1 MPTSPATSREDQI
14 QLCVDLDG
22 TLIRTDLLWESLARL
37 LRRNPFQLLS
47 VLFWWMR
54 GRAHLKQQLN
64 RRVTIDPAA
73 LPYHEPFL
81 AYLREQKAAGR
92 KLVLVTASDRDMALP
107 VANHVGLFDEVLGS
121 DGKTNLRGAN
131 KLKVLVAKFGERGFD
146 YAGNSSADFAVWRGA
161 REAIVVNA
169 SAAVLKRAAAC
180 ARLGPTFTQ
189 DYSPLATLKSFL
201 NELLVRS
208 GYLPAIGA
216 GLLLTA
222 AFPKIGIAGCAWVAP
237 ALLIASAHGKRGG
250 DAFRVGYVAG
260 LAHFLSSLYWLLL
273 IPVTGF
279 PVLGWFS
286 LSAFIALYPAVWV
299 WLVNWW
305 GERPREPEQTSWSG
319 RALWS
324 LIGAAVWVALEMV
337 RVRLLGGFPWNPLGA
352 SQYQLIPLIQIASV
366 TGVYGVSFLVV
377 WLSLS
382 LFSATRMI
390 FRRPVS
396 RFAWQAETLL
406 PLAVVAVLFA
416 VGFARMNGQNPS
428 GATLRITLIQPSIPQ
443 ALIWDPNANTNRFR
457 QLLELSERA
466 LNSAG
471 STNDAPPTP
480 SGGERVAAGRVRG
493 ASKTD
498 LLIWPEAAVPEFD
511 QTSFIAI
518 TNLVRMHHVWL
529 IFNAED
535 YVWRSGTGTNND
547 YDAFNAAFLF
557 NPGGRCAAIYHKQKL
572 VIFGEYIPLMRWL
585 PFIKWFTPITGSFA
599 SGDRVVPFEMDWW
612 GERPREPF
620 GDTNVLSTGG
630 SPGISPHQKVKT
642 ATLICF
648 EDIFPQLAREY
659 VQDDTDFLVNLTN
672 DGWFGE
678 GAAQWQQAAAAVFR
692 AVENG
697 VPLVRCSNNGLTCWA
712 DASGRLREI
721 FKDPA
726 GSVYGPGAITIEI
739 PVGIKREPTFYN
751 RHGDWFGWLCVGVTG
766 ILLVVKIS
774 GQRRKQ
780 QP

>member
-1 MPTSPATSREDQI
+1 MPQAPNVPPNLI
-14 QLCVDLDG
+14 PLCVDLDG

-37 LRRNPFQLLS
+37 LRRNPFQLLP

-54 GRAHLKQQLN
+54 GRAFLKRQLV

-73 LPYHEPFL
+73 LPYHESFL
-81 AYLREQKAAGR
+81 AFLREQKATGR

-131 KLKVLVAKFGERGFD
+131 KLKVLVEKFGERGFD
-146 YAGNSSADFAVWRGA
+146 YAGNSSADLAVWRGA

-169 SAAVLKRAAAC
+169 SAAILKRAAEC

-189 DYSPLATLKSFL
+189 DYSPFATLKSFL

-208 GYLPAIGA
+208 GYLLAIGA

-237 ALLIASAHGKRGG
+237 AILIAAAHGKRGG

-279 PVLGWFS
+279 PILGWFL

-299 WLVNWW
+299 WLVNGW
-305 GERPREPEQTSWSG
+305 GERPSGRSRTKTDLRESEQTSWSG

-324 LIGAAVWVALEMV
+324 LTGAAIWVALEMI
-337 RVRLLGGFPWNPLGA
+337 RVRFLGGFPWNPLGA
-352 SQYQLIPLIQIASV
+352 SQFQLIPLIQIASV

-377 WLSLS
+377 WVSLS
-382 LFSATRMI
+382 LFSAGRMI
-390 FRRPVS
+390 FRRPTL
-396 RFAWQAETLL
+396 RMAWQGEIIL
-406 PLAVVAVLFA
+406 PLAAVVVLFA
-416 VGFARMNGQNPS
+416 FGSAKINGQNPS

-443 ALIWDPNANTNRFR
+443 TLIWNSSEDNRRFR
-457 QLLELSERA
+457 ELLALSEQA
-466 LNSAG
+466 L
-471 STNDAPPTP
+471 TN
-480 SGGERVAAGRVRG
+480 
-493 ASKTD
+493 KTD
-498 LLIWPEAAVPEFD
+498 LLIWPEAAVPRLDEINY
-511 QTSFIAI
+511 IAI
-518 TNLVRMHHVWL
+518 TNLIRTHHLWL

-535 YVWRSGTGTNND
+535 YVWRSGAGTNND

-557 NPGGRCAAIYHKQKL
+557 NPDGRCAAIYHKQKL
-572 VIFGEYIPLMRWL
+572 VIFGEYIPLVRWL

-599 SGDRVVPFEMDWW
+599 SGTNAMPFEMNINP
-612 GERPREPF
+612 ERRPPARHESNADIS
-620 GDTNVLSTGG
+620 GAGSETGV
-630 SPGISPHQKVKT
+630 PNNLHIKT
-642 ATLICF
+642 ATLICY
-648 EDIFPQLAREY
+648 EDIFPELAREY

-697 VPLVRCSNNGLTCWA
+697 VPLVRSTNNGLTCWA
-712 DASGRLREI
+712 DSHGRLREI
-721 FKDPA
+721 FRDKT
-726 GSVYGPGAITIEI
+726 GSVYGVGAMTIEL
-739 PVGIKREPTFYN
+739 PLSQPGEKRAPTFYN
-751 RHGDWFGWLCVGVTG
+751 QHGDWFGWSCVGVAG
-766 ILLVVKIS
+766 ILFVVKIS
-774 GQRRKQ
+774 GQRRRQ